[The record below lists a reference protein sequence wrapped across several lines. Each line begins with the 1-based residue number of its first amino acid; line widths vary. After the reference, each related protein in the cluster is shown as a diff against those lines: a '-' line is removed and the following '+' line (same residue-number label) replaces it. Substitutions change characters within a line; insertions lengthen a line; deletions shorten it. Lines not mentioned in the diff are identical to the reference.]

1 MVGGTDGVG
10 EDQIDLAP
18 GDMPSS
24 IANTERVRSLPNLL
38 AACLVAFAVVGLG
51 HRAVISR
58 IGAVEH
64 VTVPWTGIV
73 SGARRWS
80 RWRTWW
86 RWCRS
91 GELATT
97 SSQRSS
103 EVSEASSAQR
113 SRIGNDPSGH
123 RPGEAGLVEQ
133 IDLIGLRR

>member
-24 IANTERVRSLPNLL
+24 IANIERVRSLPVLL

-64 VTVPWTGIV
+64 VTVPWTGIALGCTALV
-73 SGARRWS
+73 AVANLVALVPERRARNDILAAQLR
-80 RWRTWW
+80 
-86 RWCRS
+86 
-91 GELATT
+91 GE
-97 SSQRSS
+97 
-103 EVSEASSAQR
+103 
-113 SRIGNDPSGH
+113 
-123 RPGEAGLVEQ
+123 
-133 IDLIGLRR
+133 